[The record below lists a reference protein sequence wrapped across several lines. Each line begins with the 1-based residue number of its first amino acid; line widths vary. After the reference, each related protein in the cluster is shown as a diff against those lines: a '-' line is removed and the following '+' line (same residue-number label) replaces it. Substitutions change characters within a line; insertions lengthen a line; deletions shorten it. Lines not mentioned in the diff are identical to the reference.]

1 MKKCFCFI
9 FLLGMLCLFNCQ
21 RRVAYPPVLQ
31 RVDSLTYVN
40 PRIALQMLDSIRD
53 EMTKAEESIRRY
65 YQLLTVKAQDKAY
78 ITHTSDSLI
87 QTLVDY
93 YEHGGDKALMPEA
106 YYYLG
111 SIYRDLKDAPRA
123 LDAFQKAL
131 DTIDK
136 TPSSLLRMIHN
147 QMGWL
152 YFRQYMYDDALAS
165 YLEGFRCDSLLRDSF
180 EMSSDLVNIASFYGA
195 KEDYESF
202 IDYLILAR
210 EIADKMNNQIMCDE
224 VDTQIAALYIELG
237 RFEEAKQLILSP
249 IAHVNSSNLSSVYSN
264 AAKAYL
270 HTGNI
275 DSASYYYK
283 VLLRE
288 GTIYARRAAY
298 EGLADIAM
306 KENNI
311 EKANGY
317 IKIFK
322 QLTDSVQHITSI
334 ESVAQMKSL
343 YDYQLREKENMQLQ
357 QQKERI
363 RNRFIVTAL
372 ICTILFVLLGASV
385 LIYRRRQHLLTLQ
398 MSVMKHNAEEQ
409 YKKTSAYIEHNKQ
422 EIIKLTTQIDQLQQE
437 ISTEKEEHFNEKQRL
452 LEELERQRQ
461 KIEQQNKLAEIEIQ
475 ERSDAGEKV
484 LESDI
489 YKELR
494 TVIYSKKLMTEIM
507 LEQVENLLNKLY
519 PDFLPTI
526 QPCNL
531 SKTNYVICLLTK
543 IGIQSIDI
551 ATLVGRERS
560 TITKAKP
567 NIYKKIT
574 GLEGNVSD
582 FDSYIQSL

>member
-1 MKKCFCFI
+1 
-9 FLLGMLCLFNCQ
+9 
-21 RRVAYPPVLQ
+21 
-31 RVDSLTYVN
+31 
-40 PRIALQMLDSIRD
+40 
-53 EMTKAEESIRRY
+53 
-65 YQLLTVKAQDKAY
+65 
-78 ITHTSDSLI
+78 
-87 QTLVDY
+87 
-93 YEHGGDKALMPEA
+93 
-106 YYYLG
+106 
-111 SIYRDLKDAPRA
+111 
-123 LDAFQKAL
+123 
-131 DTIDK
+131 
-136 TPSSLLRMIHN
+136 
-147 QMGWL
+147 
-152 YFRQYMYDDALAS
+152 
-165 YLEGFRCDSLLRDSF
+165 
-180 EMSSDLVNIASFYGA
+180 
-195 KEDYESF
+195 
-202 IDYLILAR
+202 
-210 EIADKMNNQIMCDE
+210 
-224 VDTQIAALYIELG
+224 
-237 RFEEAKQLILSP
+237 
-249 IAHVNSSNLSSVYSN
+249 
-264 AAKAYL
+264 
-270 HTGNI
+270 
-275 DSASYYYK
+275 
-283 VLLRE
+283 
-288 GTIYARRAAY
+288 
-298 EGLADIAM
+298 
-306 KENNI
+306 
-311 EKANGY
+311 
-317 IKIFK
+317 
-322 QLTDSVQHITSI
+322 
-334 ESVAQMKSL
+334 
-343 YDYQLREKENMQLQ
+343 
-357 QQKERI
+357 
-363 RNRFIVTAL
+363 
-372 ICTILFVLLGASV
+372 
-385 LIYRRRQHLLTLQ
+385 